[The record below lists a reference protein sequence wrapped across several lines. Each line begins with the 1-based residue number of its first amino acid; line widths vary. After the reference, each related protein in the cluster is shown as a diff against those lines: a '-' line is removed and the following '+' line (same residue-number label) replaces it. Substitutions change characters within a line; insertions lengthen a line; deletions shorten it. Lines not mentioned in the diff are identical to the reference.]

1 MNNTYVLPLAIHWD
15 VIKCPMIV
23 DTQALGTGR
32 RLEIE
37 GIEGA
42 APVVKDRGGHHHKKR
57 YANVGEDDS
66 DEFQSEANFLSVPFA
81 IVIDSYLRKFG
92 EFVYYK

>member
-23 DTQALGTGR
+23 DTQALGSGR
-32 RLEIE
+32 RLQIE
-37 GIEGA
+37 GE
-42 APVVKDRGGHHHKKR
+42 APVPKDRGGHHHRKR

-66 DEFQSEANFLSVPFA
+66 DEF
-81 IVIDSYLRKFG
+81 
-92 EFVYYK
+92 